1 MSAPLTK
8 TDDIH
13 HIQTKIER
21 IESDIQRITN
31 KLNNDGFIARVPA
44 AMIENEQKKM
54 AQFEQEKR
62 ELEIQMRLISNA

>member
-1 MSAPLTK
+1 MSAPSTQ

>member
-54 AQFEQEKR
+54 AQFEREKR